1 VPVQSVSPV
10 VKSSAI
16 PTLAPQSGVFIRV
29 LVFEPSLAFGE
40 RRSELAILGG
50 EGADPAV
57 KSRDGFG
64 GRTGD
69 SFGHDDTSDKYE

>member
-1 VPVQSVSPV
+1 V
-10 VKSSAI
+10 
-16 PTLAPQSGVFIRV
+16 
-29 LVFEPSLAFGE
+29 AFGE

-69 SFGHDDTSDKYE
+69 SFGHDDTSDKYHRSGDPDFMTESPEKL